1 MLKEHGMKARLLE
14 VTPKTLSF
22 VPCGWICAEISRNSD
37 EQIYGYRKSVF
48 IKNRENTEAFR
59 WAMLSSAATNTEV
72 TNTKM
77 KEIYQAMAASLPL
90 DDTVP
95 ECDESAVARPGGA

>member
-1 MLKEHGMKARLLE
+1 MFDFDIELTTKLDFSKG
-14 VTPKTLSF
+14 
-22 VPCGWICAEISRNSD
+22 D
-37 EQIYGYRKSVF
+37 
-48 IKNRENTEAFR
+48 
-59 WAMLSSAATNTEV
+59 TNK
-72 TNTKM
+72 KM